1 MAAFAE
7 SGTYLKFSERPRSN
21 FRSVLWP
28 VLVHRVLYPEPRQ
41 PQLNLFQRAVLGL
54 IRASSV
60 RQDAVANL
68 TGLHPELIALIVAQ
82 GISCGWL
89 TATGDKLT
97 DKGRKLLDDEED
109 EFTNLKAG
117 YLLQDAVTGEFWPRM
132 VTKLEQIEAV
142 DSQAKFPRFA
152 IERKTGQTFSP
163 FCTRAKELDLPTLN
177 NDLLARAYSEY
188 QKDYRANQQ
197 LGGMPAQIPQV
208 RLQGVQRLD
217 ELPEAARI
225 VVWVTGDDEGDEL
238 WSIKDPFGLRE
249 SAWWLE
255 DALTQLLDSDKKLQE
270 YLAPLV
276 GIHNAR
282 DLTYDEWLR
291 EIQKKTDLDILIEF
305 PWVERQPDIR
315 RYFARL
321 LKWRNKIEQ
330 GAAEYSDFEAAIGDC
345 QKLLEVV
352 MQWLIKTYPV
362 DAGRAP
368 PQKGRNWKLNQ
379 NVLWALEIPSFTDGV
394 VRVLA
399 GQQLSQ
405 VIRASENPTDS
416 LKALLFAAGM
426 GVIAAQEH
434 PFRTLS
440 SQELELEKLLDL
452 AELRN
457 QSSHGQSRFNKR
469 KNRELTELTTQNIT
483 GNIEYALNFTACFKE
498 WM

>member
-21 FRSVLWP
+21 SRSVLWP

-82 GISCGWL
+82 GISSVWL
-89 TATGDKLT
+89 TATGDELT
-97 DKGRKLLDDEED
+97 EKGQRLLDDEED

-132 VTKLEQIEAV
+132 VTKLEQIETV

-163 FCTRAKELDLPTLN
+163 FCARAKKLDLPTLN

-282 DLTYDEWLR
+282 DLTYDQWLK

-352 MQWLIKTYPV
+352 MQWLIKTYPANV
-362 DAGRAP
+362 GQIPKPGKPDWGLNERLLRAL
-368 PQKGRNWKLNQ
+368 G
-379 NVLWALEIPSFTDGV
+379 IPSFNDQVT
-394 VRVLA
+394 RSLA
-399 GQQLSQ
+399 RQNIQQ
-405 VIRASENPTDS
+405 VIRACQNPSSS

-426 GVIAAQEH
+426 GVLAEDQH
-434 PFRTLS
+434 PLKLLS
-440 SQELELEKLLDL
+440 DGDLQLEKLLKL
-452 AELRN
+452 ADLRN
-457 QSSHGQSRFNKR
+457 QTSHGQSSFNKR
-469 KNRELTELTTQNIT
+469 NIDELSEKSVIE
-483 GNIEYALNFTACFKE
+483 NIEYAKNFTECFKDR
-498 WM
+498 M